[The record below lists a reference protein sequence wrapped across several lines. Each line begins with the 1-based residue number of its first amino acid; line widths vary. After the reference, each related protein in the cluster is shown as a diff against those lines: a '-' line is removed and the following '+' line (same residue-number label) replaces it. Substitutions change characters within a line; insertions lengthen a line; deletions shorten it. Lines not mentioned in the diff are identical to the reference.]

1 MRPLQ
6 ATAAKRSSASSAS
19 QGPLCLLP
27 ADLLKLFHSG
37 DWCWFPES
45 HWPGTVQ
52 RPPRA
57 FGSRESHLRPLPPPA
72 PTPHMSPSF
81 SLNPRR
87 CQPGWQGPLCDQ
99 CVTFPGCV
107 NGLCVEPWQCIC
119 KDGWDGHLCDLGW
132 HLPLPPPHPH
142 LRAPGPLPP
151 AASSQSSGCLPSP
164 SSLIL
169 TLRALSNDLFMHI
182 RGCWEPP
189 HRWGLHFTALCT
201 REGPWGREGGLPV
214 E

>member
-1 MRPLQ
+1 MGGVRGRRGGRRAGAGWLPQRWGDAGACCRVRPLQ

-132 HLPLPPPHPH
+132 HLPLPPPPPPP
-142 LRAPGPLPP
+142 PGPWSSAPSRFLPVQWLPP
-151 AASSQSSGCLPSP
+151 FPL
-164 SSLIL
+164 
-169 TLRALSNDLFMHI
+169 
-182 RGCWEPP
+182 
-189 HRWGLHFTALCT
+189 
-201 REGPWGREGGLPV
+201 
-214 E
+214 